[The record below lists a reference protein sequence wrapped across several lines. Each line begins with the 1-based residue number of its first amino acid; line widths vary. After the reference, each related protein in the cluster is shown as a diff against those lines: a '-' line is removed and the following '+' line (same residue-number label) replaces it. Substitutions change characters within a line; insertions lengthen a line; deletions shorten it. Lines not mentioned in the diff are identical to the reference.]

1 MPGGGK
7 EFISG
12 QGLSGPVVKPQ
23 IAHLTNHV
31 ITASSGTDSVDSIL
45 MSNQHIPKKSPAVL
59 IAQEPQCGNGVV
71 IAITQKVPLDVF
83 HHKPKVRE
91 KTEWIRSPDKLF
103 IYTFDGLI

>member
-1 MPGGGK
+1 MSGGGK
-7 EFISG
+7 ELVSG

-23 IAHLTNHV
+23 VAHLTNHV
-31 ITASSGTDSVDSIL
+31 ITSSSGPDSVNSIL
-45 MSNQHIPKKSPAVL
+45 VQDQHMPKKSPAVL

-71 IAITQKVPLDVF
+71 IAITQKVPLDIF

-103 IYTFDGLI
+103 IYTFYGLI